1 MLAEYLFPEAMLLAG
16 RPGAGGDLAALPA
29 SALYDALHARCSSKS
44 SRKARPY
51 PTLPPRRLHAACQTL
66 KPSNPAY
73 ALLVSGALRT
83 RYRCVVLMER

>member
-29 SALYDALHARCSSKS
+29 SALYDALHARCFSKS

-51 PTLPPRRLHAACQTL
+51 PTLPYRLAACTQPV
-66 KPSNPAY
+66 KPSNRQILLMLYLFRGPCVPAIK
-73 ALLVSGALRT
+73 
-83 RYRCVVLMER
+83 VLC